1 MQKTLAALLLLA
13 ACAQSSQPAPTSP
26 DPVPASPGP
35 GEPPGASTPQPGSPA
50 PCTAGQEW
58 FTPAAGEGALPANGC
73 YTRCDSIACPS
84 GQVCR
89 TVATNPCGPTE
100 DGQVKSCMQASQ
112 QSRVCLSS

>member
-1 MQKTLAALLLLA
+1 MQALVRGMMAASEPIPPRKHRADCSVGCPENAMQKTLAALLLLA

-58 FTPAAGEGALPANGC
+58 FTPAGGEGALPANGC
-73 YTRCDSIACPS
+73 YTRC
-84 GQVCR
+84 
-89 TVATNPCGPTE
+89 
-100 DGQVKSCMQASQ
+100 
-112 QSRVCLSS
+112 